1 MKASAQKC
9 SDRRK
14 LPLQGQRKQPEAL
27 EPPRHKA
34 HATECFNRL
43 RKTRSDNSIR
53 GYLLLQV
60 LPLLSER
67 RLFLEQSQI
76 LAAALYF
83 RPILNRT
90 YSAEIPVLYSD
101 SQATSIQGKR
111 NLRLQRIIKQ
121 CRTLFLCPSGHIRTY
136 PPAIVQRLL
145 YYITGG
151 ITTIF

>member
-1 MKASAQKC
+1 M
-9 SDRRK
+9 
-14 LPLQGQRKQPEAL
+14 
-27 EPPRHKA
+27 
-34 HATECFNRL
+34 
-43 RKTRSDNSIR
+43 
-53 GYLLLQV
+53 QV

-67 RLFLEQSQI
+67 LFLEKSQI

-90 YSAEIPVLYSD
+90 YSAEIPVLCKD
-101 SQATSIQGKR
+101 IQQPLSKHKR

-121 CRTLFLCPSGHIRTY
+121 CRTLFLCRLGHIRTY

-145 YYITGG
+145 YYIKGG